1 MYSTQSDEHKHRY
14 SEHVQTC
21 IILSQDVFMCWNAW
35 PDNELANLLLGPESP
50 DHPLA
55 ELDVDARDKSEGN
68 RFMIRNCSINLLTQ
82 AEITSS
88 LLSS

>member
-1 MYSTQSDEHKHRY
+1 
-14 SEHVQTC
+14 
-21 IILSQDVFMCWNAW
+21 MCWNAW

>member
-1 MYSTQSDEHKHRY
+1 
-14 SEHVQTC
+14 
-21 IILSQDVFMCWNAW
+21 MCWNIWA
-35 PDNELANLLLGPESP
+35 DNELANLLLGPESP

-55 ELDVDARDKSEGN
+55 ELDVDARDKSEGK
-68 RFMIRNCSINLLTQ
+68 RFIIRNCSINLLTQ